1 VVERLRLTGGNVEM
15 VSSSG
20 AGTEIR
26 MTLPA
31 EPRLQAG
38 ANTAA

>member
-1 VVERLRLTGGNVEM
+1 VEIVTGT
-15 VSSSG
+15 G

-31 EPRLQAG
+31 EPRVQAG
-38 ANTAA
+38 ANSAA